1 MNSSTR
7 PVIFIGSGEASV
19 LERKTLL
26 YSIHK
31 HTPGPV
37 EVIVF
42 NGTHSSIEVD
52 GSSPTPVPMP
62 LHAKYQNIT
71 EFSNYRFLIPQ
82 LRGHQGRAIWLDSDM
97 ICLADLNELFAVDM
111 GHNAFLAKRS
121 PHPSGEMRWGL
132 SVAVYDNARCA
143 FDLDRYARE
152 VDEGQYDYNDLQQMT
167 PRFLA
172 RHPFQVGA
180 IDDQWNCYDEWTPQT
195 KLIHYTNLHTQ
206 PWKVRGHRHGG
217 LWFRYFE
224 EARQAGFISDD
235 DIERA
240 IRRSYARPDLL
251 KGNTIGVRDIVHNAL
266 SDLKASVRDTLRPS
280 GG

>member
-1 MNSSTR
+1 MNSTA

-19 LERKTLL
+19 LERKTLQW
-26 YSIHK
+26 SIRK

-42 NGTHSSIEVD
+42 NGTHNSIEID
-52 GSSPTPVPMP
+52 GGSAIPVAMP

-71 EFSNYRFLIPQ
+71 EFSHYRFMIPQ
-82 LRGHQGRAIWLDSDM
+82 LRGHTGRAIWLDSDM
-97 ICLADLNELFAVDM
+97 VCLADLNELFNVEM
-111 GHNAFLAKRS
+111 GDHAFLAKRS
-121 PHPSGEMRWGL
+121 LHPSGEVRWGL
-132 SVAVYDNARCA
+132 SVAVYDNARCS

-152 VDEGQYDYNDLQQMT
+152 IDEGLYAYNDLQQMT

-172 RHPFQVGA
+172 RYPFSVGA
-180 IDDQWNCYDEWTPQT
+180 IDEQWNCYDELTPQT

-217 LWFRYFE
+217 LWFRYFQ
-224 EARQAGFISDD
+224 EAREAGFISDE

-240 IRRSYARPDLL
+240 IRRSYVRPDLL

-266 SDLKASVRDTLRPS
+266 SDLKASVRETLRP
-280 GG
+280 GNG